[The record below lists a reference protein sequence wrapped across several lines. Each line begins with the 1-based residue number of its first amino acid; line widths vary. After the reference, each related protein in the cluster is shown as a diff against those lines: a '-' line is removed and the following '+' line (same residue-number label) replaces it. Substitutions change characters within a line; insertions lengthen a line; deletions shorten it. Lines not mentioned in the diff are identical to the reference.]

1 MPAVDCG
8 FQNNP
13 DALARFGPTLIV
25 RIGFDENFEPGEGRT
40 PDLPENEYHALVDTG
55 AGESCIDSALAATLN
70 LPVVDRRPVSGV
82 HGQEE
87 VNVHLAQIYFPN
99 LDWTTY
105 GQFCGV
111 HLHAGGQPHS
121 SLIGRTFLRYF
132 SMQYD
137 GPSGSVI
144 ISR

>member
-1 MPAVDCG
+1 MPSVDCG

-13 DALARFGPTLIV
+13 DALVRFGPTLIV
-25 RIGFDENFEPGEGRT
+25 RIGFDQNYAPGQV
-40 PDLPENEYHALVDTG
+40 PDLPQEEFHALIDTG
-55 AGESCIDSALAATLN
+55 AGESCIDSALAAALN

-82 HGQEE
+82 HGQQE
-87 VNVHLAQIYFPN
+87 VNVHLGQIYVPA
-99 LDWTTY
+99 LEWTTF

-121 SLIGRTFLRYF
+121 ALVGRTFLRNF

-137 GPSGSVI
+137 GPTGFVVV
-144 ISR
+144 SRP